1 MIWTSPSRRR
11 RTEARPAPAM
21 MAAQSALIIGRLG
34 CVTQNTNLSFELAQ
48 ERSRGPRGAF
58 LARSPQLDRR
68 GHETGAVP
76 QIASPRGLRSRRRLS
91 WRCRAGR
98 AGVVHSEP
106 GAQRAA
112 VFDSGETPFFQLLLL
127 GWIGVGL
134 GRLTIKATPRPA
146 ESVGPA
152 KARGEPAERDEKVDR
167 VLRQVA
173 KVLQAHLTDSDSF
186 SERLDGHNQRLSRH
200 ESVGPIKEIVLALI
214 EDNRDMRDRL
224 DNVRNQLEESRLQV
238 VHLQTNLERA
248 EEAGLRDVVTA
259 IGNRRFFDA
268 SFMEEVEKARRLG
281 DHMCLALADID
292 KFKHV
297 NDRFGHLVGD
307 RLLRLFANILVQNV
321 RGQDKVAR
329 FGGEEFALIFPGAR
343 LGEAVTA
350 VERIR
355 VVLESKQW
363 TIEPSGERISKVTAS
378 FGVAKLRADESPN
391 DLLRASMNAS
401 TRPRSRE
408 GTASWPM
415 IQMTKPPNRRLATD
429 APRRADPLA
438 RSRDHVR
445 PPHRCVSARPR
456 RGGPEG
462 PRAGRQRRGLDGRS
476 PRARRRLRRG
486 ARFGR

>member
-1 MIWTSPSRRR
+1 
-11 RTEARPAPAM
+11 
-21 MAAQSALIIGRLG
+21 MA
-34 CVTQNTNLSFELAQ
+34 
-48 ERSRGPRGAF
+48 
-58 LARSPQLDRR
+58 
-68 GHETGAVP
+68 
-76 QIASPRGLRSRRRLS
+76 
-91 WRCRAGR
+91 
-98 AGVVHSEP
+98 
-106 GAQRAA
+106 
-112 VFDSGETPFFQLLLL
+112 
-127 GWIGVGL
+127 
-134 GRLTIKATPRPA
+134 
-146 ESVGPA
+146 
-152 KARGEPAERDEKVDR
+152 
-167 VLRQVA
+167 
-173 KVLQAHLTDSDSF
+173 DSDSF
-186 SERLDGHNQRLSRH
+186 SERLDGHNERLSRH

-238 VHLQTNLERA
+238 VQLQTNLERA

-281 DHMCLALADID
+281 DNVCLALADID

-378 FGVAKLRADESPN
+378 FGVAKLRADESAS
-391 DLLRASMNAS
+391 DLLRRADERLYEAKVQGRNRVVADDPNDETSQPS
-401 TRPRSRE
+401 PR
-408 GTASWPM
+408 
-415 IQMTKPPNRRLATD
+415 D
-429 APRRADPLA
+429 RRAA
-438 RSRDHVR
+438 
-445 PPHRCVSARPR
+445 
-456 RGGPEG
+456 
-462 PRAGRQRRGLDGRS
+462 AG
-476 PRARRRLRRG
+476 
-486 ARFGR
+486 

>member
-1 MIWTSPSRRR
+1 MKIMPFVGSRIH
-11 RTEARPAPAM
+11 AIY
-21 MAAQSALIIGRLG
+21 AL
-34 CVTQNTNLSFELAQ
+34 
-48 ERSRGPRGAF
+48 
-58 LARSPQLDRR
+58 
-68 GHETGAVP
+68 
-76 QIASPRGLRSRRRLS
+76 
-91 WRCRAGR
+91 
-98 AGVVHSEP
+98 
-106 GAQRAA
+106 AA
-112 VFDSGETPFFQLLLL
+112 VFLGAVALAALESFVPDQALSALRSLIPGATPFLQLLLL
-127 GWIGVGL
+127 GWIGVAL
-134 GRLTIKATPRPA
+134 GRLTIKPAPSPA
-146 ESVGPA
+146 ESSKPA
-152 KARGEPAERDEKVDR
+152 ATARRDATDKGDKDEKVDR

-173 KVLQAHLTDSDSF
+173 KVLQAHMTDHESF

-238 VHLQTNLERA
+238 VHLQTNLDKA

-281 DHMCLALADID
+281 DNICLALADID
-292 KFKHV
+292 KFKNV

-343 LGEAVTA
+343 LAEAVTA

-391 DLLRASMNAS
+391 DLLRRVDERLYEAKVQGRNRVVADDSNDEIS
-401 TRPRSRE
+401 QPTPR
-408 GTASWPM
+408 
-415 IQMTKPPNRRLATD
+415 D
-429 APRRADPLA
+429 RRAVA
-438 RSRDHVR
+438 S
-445 PPHRCVSARPR
+445 
-456 RGGPEG
+456 
-462 PRAGRQRRGLDGRS
+462 
-476 PRARRRLRRG
+476 
-486 ARFGR
+486 

>member
-1 MIWTSPSRRR
+1 MKIVQFVR
-11 RTEARPAPAM
+11 ARAH
-21 MAAQSALIIGRLG
+21 AAYALVAVFLGAAALAALGSFVPDQALSAL
-34 CVTQNTNLSFELAQ
+34 
-48 ERSRGPRGAF
+48 RSLIP
-58 LARSPQLDRR
+58 
-68 GHETGAVP
+68 
-76 QIASPRGLRSRRRLS
+76 
-91 WRCRAGR
+91 
-98 AGVVHSEP
+98 
-106 GAQRAA
+106 
-112 VFDSGETPFFQLLLL
+112 GETPFFQLLLL

-134 GRLTIKATPRPA
+134 GRLTIKRAPAPVESSAAKRPRQ
-146 ESVGPA
+146 ETTD
-152 KARGEPAERDEKVDR
+152 KDDKDEKVDR

-173 KVLQAHLTDSDSF
+173 KVLQTHLTDSESF

-214 EDNRDMRDRL
+214 EDNRDMRNRL

-238 VHLQTNLERA
+238 VQLQTNLECA

-268 SFMEEVEKARRLG
+268 SFMEEVEKARRQG
-281 DHMCLALADID
+281 DQMCLALADID

-343 LGEAVTA
+343 IDEAVTA

-363 TIEPSGERISKVTAS
+363 TIEPSGERVGKVTAS

-391 DLLRASMNAS
+391 DLLRRVDERLYEAKVQGRNRIVADDPNDETSQS
-401 TRPRSRE
+401 SPR
-408 GTASWPM
+408 
-415 IQMTKPPNRRLATD
+415 D
-429 APRRADPLA
+429 RRAA
-438 RSRDHVR
+438 T
-445 PPHRCVSARPR
+445 
-456 RGGPEG
+456 G
-462 PRAGRQRRGLDGRS
+462 
-476 PRARRRLRRG
+476 
-486 ARFGR
+486 

>member
-1 MIWTSPSRRR
+1 MKIVRFVRSH
-11 RTEARPAPAM
+11 ADVAYALVAVFVG
-21 MAAQSALIIGRLG
+21 AAALAALG
-34 CVTQNTNLSFELAQ
+34 SFVPDQALA
-48 ERSRGPRGAF
+48 
-58 LARSPQLDRR
+58 
-68 GHETGAVP
+68 T
-76 QIASPRGLRSRRRLS
+76 LRSLL
-91 WRCRAGR
+91 
-98 AGVVHSEP
+98 P
-106 GAQRAA
+106 
-112 VFDSGETPFFQLLLL
+112 GETPFLQLLLL
-127 GWIGVGL
+127 GSIGVGL
-134 GRLTIKATPRPA
+134 GRLTIKATPTPA
-146 ESVGPA
+146 MSGGQA
-152 KARGEPAERDEKVDR
+152 KAQPETADKDEKVDR

-173 KVLQAHLTDSDSF
+173 KVLQTHLTDSESF

-224 DNVRNQLEESRLQV
+224 DNVRNQLEGSRLQV
-238 VHLQTNLERA
+238 VQLQTTLERA

-268 SFMEEVEKARRLG
+268 SFIEEVGKARRQG

-363 TIEPSGERISKVTAS
+363 TIEPSGERVGKVTAS

-391 DLLRASMNAS
+391 DLLRRVDERLYEAKVQGRNRVVADDPNDETSQS
-401 TRPRSRE
+401 SPR
-408 GTASWPM
+408 
-415 IQMTKPPNRRLATD
+415 D
-429 APRRADPLA
+429 RRA
-438 RSRDHVR
+438 V
-445 PPHRCVSARPR
+445 
-456 RGGPEG
+456 
-462 PRAGRQRRGLDGRS
+462 AG
-476 PRARRRLRRG
+476 
-486 ARFGR
+486 

>member
-1 MIWTSPSRRR
+1 MKIVR
-11 RTEARPAPAM
+11 
-21 MAAQSALIIGRLG
+21 
-34 CVTQNTNLSFELAQ
+34 F
-48 ERSRGPRGAF
+48 
-58 LARSPQLDRR
+58 ARSQVHAIYALAAVLL
-68 GHETGAVP
+68 GAIALTALESFVP
-76 QIASPRGLRSRRRLS
+76 DQAFHALRSL
-91 WRCRAGR
+91 
-98 AGVVHSEP
+98 VP
-106 GAQRAA
+106 GA
-112 VFDSGETPFFQLLLL
+112 TPFLQLLLF
-127 GWIGVGL
+127 GWIGVVL
-134 GRLTIKATPRPA
+134 GRMTIKPAQSPA
-146 ESVGPA
+146 ESGGQA
-152 KARGEPAERDEKVDR
+152 KAWRDTADRDEKIDR

-173 KVLQAHLTDSDSF
+173 KVLQSHMTDNESF

-200 ESVGPIKEIVLALI
+200 ESAGPIKEIVLALI

-238 VHLQTNLERA
+238 VHLQTNLEKA

-281 DHMCLALADID
+281 DQVCLALGDID
-292 KFKHV
+292 RFKHV

-378 FGVAKLRADESPN
+378 FGVAKLRADESAN
-391 DLLRASMNAS
+391 DLLRRADERLYEAKVQGRNRVVADDPNDETSQPS
-401 TRPRSRE
+401 PR
-408 GTASWPM
+408 
-415 IQMTKPPNRRLATD
+415 NRRA
-429 APRRADPLA
+429 
-438 RSRDHVR
+438 V
-445 PPHRCVSARPR
+445 
-456 RGGPEG
+456 
-462 PRAGRQRRGLDGRS
+462 AG
-476 PRARRRLRRG
+476 
-486 ARFGR
+486 

>member
-1 MIWTSPSRRR
+1 MKIVQFVR
-11 RTEARPAPAM
+11 ARAHPAYALVAVFLG
-21 MAAQSALIIGRLG
+21 AAALAALGSFVPDQALSAL
-34 CVTQNTNLSFELAQ
+34 
-48 ERSRGPRGAF
+48 RSLIP
-58 LARSPQLDRR
+58 
-68 GHETGAVP
+68 
-76 QIASPRGLRSRRRLS
+76 
-91 WRCRAGR
+91 
-98 AGVVHSEP
+98 
-106 GAQRAA
+106 
-112 VFDSGETPFFQLLLL
+112 GETPFFQLLLL

-134 GRLTIKATPRPA
+134 GRLTIKPAPAPVESSAAKRPRQ
-146 ESVGPA
+146 ETTD
-152 KARGEPAERDEKVDR
+152 KDEKVDR

-173 KVLQAHLTDSDSF
+173 KVLQTHLTDSESF

-238 VHLQTNLERA
+238 VQLQTNLERA

-268 SFMEEVEKARRLG
+268 CFTDEVEKARRVG
-281 DHMCLALADID
+281 DHFCLALADID
-292 KFKHV
+292 RFKNV

-378 FGVAKLRADESPN
+378 FGVAKLRADESAN
-391 DLLRASMNAS
+391 DLLRRVDERLYEAKVQGRNRVVADDPNDETSQPS
-401 TRPRSRE
+401 PR
-408 GTASWPM
+408 T
-415 IQMTKPPNRRLATD
+415 
-429 APRRADPLA
+429 RRAA
-438 RSRDHVR
+438 
-445 PPHRCVSARPR
+445 
-456 RGGPEG
+456 
-462 PRAGRQRRGLDGRS
+462 AG
-476 PRARRRLRRG
+476 
-486 ARFGR
+486 

>member
-1 MIWTSPSRRR
+1 MKIVQFVR
-11 RTEARPAPAM
+11 ARAH
-21 MAAQSALIIGRLG
+21 AAYALVAVLLGAAALAALGSFVPDQALSAL
-34 CVTQNTNLSFELAQ
+34 
-48 ERSRGPRGAF
+48 RSLIP
-58 LARSPQLDRR
+58 
-68 GHETGAVP
+68 
-76 QIASPRGLRSRRRLS
+76 
-91 WRCRAGR
+91 
-98 AGVVHSEP
+98 
-106 GAQRAA
+106 
-112 VFDSGETPFFQLLLL
+112 GETPFFQLLLL

-134 GRLTIKATPRPA
+134 GRLTIKPAPAPVESSAAKRPRQ
-146 ESVGPA
+146 ETTD
-152 KARGEPAERDEKVDR
+152 KDDKDEKVDR

-173 KVLQAHLTDSDSF
+173 KVLQTHLTDSESF

-214 EDNRDMRDRL
+214 EDNRDMRNRL

-238 VHLQTNLERA
+238 VQLQTNLECA

-268 SFMEEVEKARRLG
+268 SFMEEVEKARRQG
-281 DHMCLALADID
+281 DQMCLALADID

-343 LGEAVTA
+343 IDEAVTA

-363 TIEPSGERISKVTAS
+363 TIEPSGERVGKVTAS

-391 DLLRASMNAS
+391 DLLRRVDERLYEAKVQGRNRIVADDPNDETSQS
-401 TRPRSRE
+401 SPR
-408 GTASWPM
+408 
-415 IQMTKPPNRRLATD
+415 D
-429 APRRADPLA
+429 RRAA
-438 RSRDHVR
+438 T
-445 PPHRCVSARPR
+445 A
-456 RGGPEG
+456 
-462 PRAGRQRRGLDGRS
+462 
-476 PRARRRLRRG
+476 
-486 ARFGR
+486 

>member
-1 MIWTSPSRRR
+1 MKIARFLGSPIRAVYALVAVFLGAVALVALESFVPD
-11 RTEARPAPAM
+11 EAL
-21 MAAQSALIIGRLG
+21 SALRSLIPGM
-34 CVTQNTNLSFELAQ
+34 TSFL
-48 ERSRGPRGAF
+48 
-58 LARSPQLDRR
+58 
-68 GHETGAVP
+68 
-76 QIASPRGLRSRRRLS
+76 
-91 WRCRAGR
+91 
-98 AGVVHSEP
+98 
-106 GAQRAA
+106 
-112 VFDSGETPFFQLLLL
+112 QLLLL
-127 GWIGVGL
+127 GWMGVAL
-134 GRLTIKATPRPA
+134 GRLTIKPTPSPA
-146 ESVGPA
+146 ESSKPA
-152 KARGEPAERDEKVDR
+152 ATARRDTAAKDDKSDKDEKVDL

-173 KVLQAHLTDSDSF
+173 KVLQAHVTESDSF
-186 SERLDGHNQRLSRH
+186 SQRLDGHNQRLSRH

-238 VHLQTNLERA
+238 VQLQTNLERA

-268 SFMEEVEKARRLG
+268 SFIEEVEKARRLG
-281 DHMCLALADID
+281 DQMCLALADID

-363 TIEPSGERISKVTAS
+363 TIEPSGERVGKVTAS

-391 DLLRASMNAS
+391 DLLRRVDERLYEAKVQGRNRVVADDPNDETSQS
-401 TRPRSRE
+401 SPR
-408 GTASWPM
+408 
-415 IQMTKPPNRRLATD
+415 D
-429 APRRADPLA
+429 RRA
-438 RSRDHVR
+438 V
-445 PPHRCVSARPR
+445 
-456 RGGPEG
+456 
-462 PRAGRQRRGLDGRS
+462 AG
-476 PRARRRLRRG
+476 
-486 ARFGR
+486 